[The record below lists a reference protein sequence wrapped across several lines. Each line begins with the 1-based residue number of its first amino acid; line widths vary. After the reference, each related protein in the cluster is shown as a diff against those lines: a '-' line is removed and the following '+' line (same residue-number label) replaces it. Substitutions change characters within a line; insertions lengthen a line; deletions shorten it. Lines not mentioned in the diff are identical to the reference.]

1 MASNFTILCPIDF
14 SECALNALEYAAKIG
29 EKYKAK
35 LIVFHV
41 LNKQDYQQ
49 IAPLDLD
56 GTFQKEFVEQKL
68 KSLQDAVLKE
78 SLPKGLQSCEV
89 VLSEGAIVQTT
100 IAFSQKINA
109 NLIVVGT
116 EGMNEF
122 REQVFGS
129 RSSKMVMQT
138 DRDILVVPR
147 KAFFKRPRKLVYAS
161 DYVEEDN
168 AAIKKVVEFAKFFD
182 SEIDIA
188 GIQDWSWDE
197 IKPLVDHVTRPDGT
211 KIIVLAKGR
220 LVNLGCATGHP
231 SYVMSNSFTNQI
243 LAQIELWNN
252 PKKYQPC
259 ELYLLPKQLD
269 EKVARLHLGQLN
281 AVLTTLT
288 PAQADYISVPVEG
301 PYKLETYRY

>member
-161 DYVEEDN
+161 DYVEEDK

-182 SEIDIA
+182 SEIDIVHVSSRSRVIDKA
-188 GIQDWSWDE
+188 LHKTMVEE
-197 IKPLVDHVTRPDGT
+197 IKPSVSYDLVNYVLKSFRDDLALGLENYLQ
-211 KIIVLAKGR
+211 LAKGDM
-220 LVNLGCATGHP
+220 LVTLSKKKDFFDQLFSKNLSRKM
-231 SYVMSNSFTNQI
+231 SYFITKPLWVIKSF
-243 LAQIELWNN
+243 
-252 PKKYQPC
+252 
-259 ELYLLPKQLD
+259 
-269 EKVARLHLGQLN
+269 
-281 AVLTTLT
+281 
-288 PAQADYISVPVEG
+288 
-301 PYKLETYRY
+301 

>member
-29 EKYKAK
+29 EKRKAK

-56 GTFQKEFVEQKL
+56 GNFQKDFVEQKL

-89 VLSEGAIVQTT
+89 VLTEGAIVQTT
-100 IAFSQKINA
+100 IAYSQKINA

-147 KAFFKRPRKLVYAS
+147 KAFFKRPRKLVFAS
-161 DYVEEDN
+161 DYVEEDK
-168 AAIKKVVEFAKFFD
+168 AAIQKVVEFAKFFD
-182 SEIDIA
+182 SEIDIVHVSSRSRVIDKA
-188 GIQDWSWDE
+188 LHKTMVEE
-197 IKPLVDHVTRPDGT
+197 IKPSVSYDLVNYVLKSFRDDLALGLENYLQ
-211 KIIVLAKGR
+211 LAKGDM
-220 LVNLGCATGHP
+220 LVTLSKKKDFFDQLFSKNLSRKM
-231 SYVMSNSFTNQI
+231 SYFITKPLWVIKSF
-243 LAQIELWNN
+243 
-252 PKKYQPC
+252 
-259 ELYLLPKQLD
+259 
-269 EKVARLHLGQLN
+269 
-281 AVLTTLT
+281 
-288 PAQADYISVPVEG
+288 
-301 PYKLETYRY
+301 

>member
-1 MASNFTILCPIDF
+1 
-14 SECALNALEYAAKIG
+14 
-29 EKYKAK
+29 

-78 SLPKGLQSCEV
+78 SLPRGLQSCEV
-89 VLSEGAIVQTT
+89 VLTEGAIVQTT

-161 DYVEEDN
+161 DYVEEDK
-168 AAIKKVVEFAKFFD
+168 ASIQKVVEFAKFFD
-182 SEIDIA
+182 SEIDIVHVSSRSRVIDKA
-188 GIQDWSWDE
+188 LHKTMVEE
-197 IKPLVDHVTRPDGT
+197 IKPSVSYDLVNYVLKSFRDDLALGLENYLQ
-211 KIIVLAKGR
+211 LAKGDM
-220 LVNLGCATGHP
+220 LVTLSKKKDFFDQLFSKNLSRKM
-231 SYVMSNSFTNQI
+231 SYFITKPLWVIKSF
-243 LAQIELWNN
+243 
-252 PKKYQPC
+252 
-259 ELYLLPKQLD
+259 
-269 EKVARLHLGQLN
+269 
-281 AVLTTLT
+281 
-288 PAQADYISVPVEG
+288 
-301 PYKLETYRY
+301 

>member
-35 LIVFHV
+35 LIIFHV

-49 IAPLDLD
+49 LAPLDLD

-89 VLSEGAIVQTT
+89 VLTEGAIVQTT
-100 IAFSQKINA
+100 IAYSQKINA

-147 KAFFKRPRKLVYAS
+147 KAFFKRPRKLVFAS
-161 DYVEEDN
+161 DYVEEDK
-168 AAIKKVVEFAKFFD
+168 AAIQKVVEFAKFFD
-182 SEIDIA
+182 SEIDIVHVSSRTRVIDKA
-188 GIQDWSWDE
+188 LHKTMVEE
-197 IKPLVDHVTRPDGT
+197 IKPAVSYDLVNYVLKSFRDDLALGLENYLQ
-211 KIIVLAKGR
+211 LAKGDM
-220 LVNLGCATGHP
+220 LVTLSKKKDFFDQLFSKNLSRKM
-231 SYVMSNSFTNQI
+231 SYFITKPLWVIKSF
-243 LAQIELWNN
+243 
-252 PKKYQPC
+252 
-259 ELYLLPKQLD
+259 
-269 EKVARLHLGQLN
+269 
-281 AVLTTLT
+281 
-288 PAQADYISVPVEG
+288 
-301 PYKLETYRY
+301 

>member
-49 IAPLDLD
+49 LAPLDLD

-89 VLSEGAIVQTT
+89 VLTEGAIVQTT
-100 IAFSQKINA
+100 IAYSQKINA

-147 KAFFKRPRKLVYAS
+147 KAFFKRPRKLVFAS
-161 DYVEEDN
+161 DYVEEDK
-168 AAIKKVVEFAKFFD
+168 AAIQKVVEFAKFFD
-182 SEIDIA
+182 SEIDIVHVSSRTRVIDKA
-188 GIQDWSWDE
+188 LHKTMVEE
-197 IKPLVDHVTRPDGT
+197 IKPAVSYDLVNYVLKSFRDELALGLENYLQ
-211 KIIVLAKGR
+211 LAKGDM
-220 LVNLGCATGHP
+220 LVTLSKKKDFFDQLFSKNLSRKM
-231 SYVMSNSFTNQI
+231 SYFITKPLWVIKSF
-243 LAQIELWNN
+243 
-252 PKKYQPC
+252 
-259 ELYLLPKQLD
+259 
-269 EKVARLHLGQLN
+269 
-281 AVLTTLT
+281 
-288 PAQADYISVPVEG
+288 
-301 PYKLETYRY
+301 